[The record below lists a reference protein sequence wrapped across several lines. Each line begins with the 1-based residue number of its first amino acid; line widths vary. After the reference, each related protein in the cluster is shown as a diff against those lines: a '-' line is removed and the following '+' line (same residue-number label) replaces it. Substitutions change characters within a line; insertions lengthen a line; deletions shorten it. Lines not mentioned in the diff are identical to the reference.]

1 MKKLW
6 NSGYHSGYYSGY
18 YSGYHSGYLRVVVM
32 LLFALSAAIS
42 HPAQAFT
49 GFDGDVG
56 WRLVAPKP
64 QVGQTERVTPQ
75 PTLPHQLY
83 LPLLANGPAVTTT
96 AAQLST
102 PQLLAQAVARGE
114 ITADERI
121 LYLAYALYE
130 PASLPTQFYSNVGW
144 YGTSYVAEVQ
154 EYTEQA
160 LAATTDAIRQE
171 LSRLSRLAMTVCDN
185 EDGSNSADSTNFH
198 FDYDTISGGLTLSDY
213 TTSMETT
220 FAIEVTQF
228 GWAKPPLC
236 TGGDTCGGETNPW
249 GKYPIQIFDL
259 GSGLYGYVTGGGL
272 YTGYIGDN
280 PNTTATETAAIATCM
295 VLNDNFSLF
304 SEGAQAAL
312 DATTSHEF
320 VHAIQYAYGDAGTDE
335 DDMWYESSAAYMED
349 EIFDDANSDYLYLW
363 PEVSNCLGEWPNNSA
378 PYGVS
383 QYSNFLFFRHVAEHN
398 GGVGIAG
405 GGEDVMQ
412 HFWENVGAG
421 QAQLIAYNNALVA
434 EGTNLADAFHD
445 YAIAAKFSKA
455 CGAGYAAP
463 YCFEEGADY
472 ASSVGELPAVQD
484 SIAAIPGSS
493 TGSVQN
499 NYAIN
504 WVTLPT
510 NSTYQVTLHNTAAG
524 GQLRGSLVC
533 DTGSTFKIA
542 PFAALVG
549 AGESTTIG
557 AFDATG
563 CTDVVAVISNQE
575 QTAGNPTSCTAHGY
589 TVEISPLTTQNSSV
603 TQQSVNTS
611 YNATPQTCPAVGD
624 NLALHTITPTLRNT
638 SASAFD
644 NLVFRV
650 KELAYT
656 TAQGGNQPS
665 LCNATTVVD
674 QGRVDS
680 TLSVDNSALPGSD
693 SQFNPTDDLVTNF
706 QIGLPV
712 RARYRLFV
720 DLYSATATGAAT
732 SDSQQAAGE
741 YLGSF
746 TFVVDPATG
755 EVTMTP

>member
-6 NSGYHSGYYSGY
+6 NSGY
-18 YSGYHSGYLRVVVM
+18 LRVVVM
-32 LLFALSAAIS
+32 ILFALSAATS
-42 HPAQAFT
+42 DPVQAVTRFNASA
-49 GFDGDVG
+49 G
-56 WRLVAPKP
+56 WRLVAPEP
-64 QVGQTERVTPQ
+64 LVDQAENATPQ
-75 PTLPHQLY
+75 PPAPHQLY
-83 LPLLANGPAVTTT
+83 LPLLASGAQTAVMPT
-96 AAQLST
+96 ARLST
-102 PQLLAQAVARGE
+102 PQLLQHAVVRGD
-114 ITADERI
+114 IRADERI

-130 PASLPTQFYSNVGW
+130 PTSLPAQFRSNVGW
-144 YGTSYVAEVQ
+144 YGTAYVAEIQ
-154 EYTEQA
+154 AYTEQA
-160 LAATTDAIRQE
+160 QAATTEAIRQE
-171 LSRLSRLAMTVCDN
+171 LSRLSRLAATVCDN
-185 EDGSNSADSTNFH
+185 EDGGNTTDSTNFH
-198 FDYDTISGGLTLSDY
+198 FDYDTISGGLTLNQY
-213 TTSMETT
+213 ITSMETT

-236 TGGDTCGGETNPW
+236 TGGDTCSGATNPW

-280 PNTTATETAAIATCM
+280 PNTAATETAAIATCM

-320 VHAIQYAYGDAGTDE
+320 VHAIQYAYGDASTNE

-363 PEVSNCLGEWPNNSA
+363 PEVSNCLGEWPNNSD
-378 PYGVS
+378 PYGIS
-383 QYSNFLFFRHVAEHN
+383 QYSNFLFFRYVAEHN

-421 QAQLIAYNNALVA
+421 QAQLTAYNNALVT

-463 YCFEEGADY
+463 YCFEEGDDY
-472 ASSVGELPAVQD
+472 ASFVGELPAVQD
-484 SIAAIPGSS
+484 SLTTIPGSS

-510 NSTYQVTLHNTAAG
+510 NSTYQVTLTNTAAG

-533 DTGSTFKIA
+533 DTGSSFTIA
-542 PFAALVG
+542 PFTTVVG
-549 AGESTTIG
+549 ASGATTIG

-563 CTDVVAVISNQE
+563 CTNVVAVITNQE
-575 QTAGNPTSCTAHGY
+575 QTAGNPTSCTSQGY
-589 TVEISPLTTQNSSV
+589 TLAVSAVLTISSSAP
-603 TQQSVNTS
+603 QQSVNTN
-611 YNATPQTCPAVGD
+611 YNATPQSCAAIGE
-624 NLALHTITPTLRNT
+624 NLAMHTISPTLRNS
-638 SASAFD
+638 SATTFD
-644 NLVFRV
+644 NLIFRV

-656 TAQGGNQPS
+656 AAQGGYQPS

-674 QGRVDS
+674 EGRVDS
-680 TLSVDNSALPGSD
+680 TLTVANSALPGSD
-693 SQFNPTDDLVTNF
+693 NQFNPGDDLVANF

-712 RARYRLFV
+712 RAQYRVFV
-720 DLYSATATGAAT
+720 DLYSATGVTAASGANQRAE
-732 SDSQQAAGE
+732 GN

-746 TFVVDPATG
+746 TYLIDPNTEEITVA
-755 EVTMTP
+755 PDR